1 MECPYCKEEI
11 KDGAKKC
18 KVCGEILG
26 STRRLKGVTSILCG
40 FLSILI
46 PIASL
51 FIAYLEHQGRVQA
64 VQEKVIVEQEA
75 ERDKKATEDI
85 LRQIPAEFISRQAAR
100 DLRPSGEPE
109 FETVPPDEESQRTV
123 GQIKELVSEG
133 NRALAGGDADRAE
146 QFYREAETIEKASP
160 QVQQITKQYVPKS
173 LGYVYLQKG
182 EPQKAIEEFKKALE
196 RNPEDE
202 EARKGLIYAETL
214 AKKQRR

>member
-1 MECPYCKEEI
+1 VE
-11 KDGAKKC
+11 
-18 KVCGEILG
+18 
-26 STRRLKGVTSILCG
+26 
-40 FLSILI
+40 
-46 PIASL
+46 
-51 FIAYLEHQGRVQA
+51 A

-109 FETVPPDEESQRTV
+109 FETVPPDEESQRTA

-146 QFYREAETIEKASP
+146 QFYLEAETIEKASP

-202 EARKGLIYAETL
+202 EARKGLIYAKTL
-214 AKKQRR
+214 AEKQRR

>member
-1 MECPYCKEEI
+1 
-11 KDGAKKC
+11 
-18 KVCGEILG
+18 
-26 STRRLKGVTSILCG
+26 LKGVTSILRG

-109 FETVPPDEESQRTV
+109 FEAVPPDEESQRTV

-182 EPQKAIEEFKKALE
+182 EPKKAIEEFKKALE

-202 EARKGLIYAETL
+202 EARKGLIYAKTL
-214 AKKQRR
+214 AEKQRR

>member
-18 KVCGEILG
+18 KFCGEILG
-26 STRRLKGVTSILCG
+26 SRGRLKNLTSVLG
-40 FLSILI
+40 GLLSILI
-46 PIASL
+46 PIGSL

-75 ERDKKATEDI
+75 ERDKKATQDI

-109 FETVPPDEESQRTV
+109 FETVPPDEESQRTA

-182 EPQKAIEEFKKALE
+182 EPEKAIEEFKKALE
-196 RNPEDE
+196 RDPDDKD
-202 EARKGLIYAETL
+202 ARKGLIYAKTL
-214 AKKQRR
+214 AEKQRR

>member
-11 KDGAKKC
+11 KEGAKKC
-18 KVCGEILG
+18 KVCGELLG
-26 STRRLKGVTSILCG
+26 SRGRLKSLTSVLG
-40 FLSILI
+40 GLLSILI
-46 PIASL
+46 PVGSL

-109 FETVPPDEESQRTV
+109 FEAVPPDEESQRRA
-123 GQIKELVSEG
+123 GEIKELLSEG
-133 NRALAGGDADRAE
+133 DKAIEADDPDRAE
-146 QFYREAETIEKASP
+146 QFYRKAEVLEKELP

-173 LGYVYLQKG
+173 LGYVYLRKG
-182 EPQKAIEEFKKALE
+182 EPEKAIEEFKKALE

-202 EARKGLIYAETL
+202 DARKGLIYAEAL
-214 AKKQRR
+214 AEKQRR